1 MSNYQEAFLGRLLR
15 DCHRHPAAT
24 HSASGCVLLYSIG
37 GVHHVLLGGFVLV
50 YALIERNLC
59 FFTRQEVVS
68 VRHAGTDT
76 CGCCHVQQPYW
87 KCRSGLLCMISV
99 SRQNLIVNRDDS
111 LAHFLLWLLSN
122 NHWSVFLVTLHFAH
136 SQYL

>member
-1 MSNYQEAFLGRLLR
+1 MSNYQEAFLGRLLLR

-68 VRHAGTDT
+68 VRHVGTDI
-76 CGCCHVQQPYW
+76 CGRCHVQQVYW
-87 KCRSGLLCMISV
+87 KCRSGLLCMISASHV
-99 SRQNLIVNRDDS
+99 K
-111 LAHFLLWLLSN
+111 
-122 NHWSVFLVTLHFAH
+122 T
-136 SQYL
+136 